1 MRILTCATLIG
12 AVLFVASCGPA
23 SPPPAPVVYTH
34 PFKYRNSYD
43 RFKDSTTVV
52 LEIAPI
58 RVNTEKG
65 DYPFNTAFRLTTG
78 HAGQTRTKASSILV
92 LSSYDSEDLIALQRT
107 LYEEVDWIIDGE
119 RMAWPSPKVEMG
131 QTEYGWRYTLPIE
144 VLEQIGRGTKVE
156 WKSRNVVGTLPQ
168 EVKDAFMD
176 FAQKMRP

>member
-78 HAGQTRTKASSILV
+78 HAGQTARISSHSNERCTRRSIG
-92 LSSYDSEDLIALQRT
+92 SST
-107 LYEEVDWIIDGE
+107 VN
-119 RMAWPSPKVEMG
+119 
-131 QTEYGWRYTLPIE
+131 GWLGPPR
-144 VLEQIGRGTKVE
+144 K
-156 WKSRNVVGTLPQ
+156 
-168 EVKDAFMD
+168 
-176 FAQKMRP
+176 